1 MFKSILTAAIISVGV
16 ASAALAVPS
25 APSTSPVASAS
36 TDLLQVKAS
45 KNYKKGNKGHA
56 YRHANRQHNKYAAA
70 HKYRYAPKNW
80 HHYNYR
86 PLAWQPRGCIVV
98 GALWYCP

>member
-1 MFKSILTAAIISVGV
+1 MLKSILTAAIISVGV

-36 TDLLQVKAS
+36 TDLLQIKS
-45 KNYKKGNKGHA
+45 GKNYKKGKMNKGHA
-56 YRHANRQHNKYAAA
+56 YRHQKRYAAA

-80 HHYNYR
+80 HRYSYR
-86 PLAWQPRGCIVV
+86 PLGWQPRGCIVV